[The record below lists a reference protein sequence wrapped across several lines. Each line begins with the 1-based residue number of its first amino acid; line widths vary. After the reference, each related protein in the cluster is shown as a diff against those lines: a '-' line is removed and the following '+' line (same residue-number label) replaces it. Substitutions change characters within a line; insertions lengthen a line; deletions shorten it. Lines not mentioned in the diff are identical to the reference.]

1 MNTKLKKALH
11 IILFTFILIGCITA
25 FPSHAL
31 SEESLASASDWSVG
45 ELSKA
50 DEYNLL
56 TEKVQENFKQN
67 ITREE
72 FSELALKLYENL
84 VGKKIEAINTKPF
97 IDTQNPNVAAAN
109 SLGIVNGVGSGKF
122 APDNTATR
130 QELSAML
137 YRTLK
142 AAKLEYDFSI
152 SNEHIFNDEAQIS
165 PWANEAVKYLYSSG
179 VITGVGNN
187 KFNPVGSATRE
198 EAIILVKRMYEK
210 YVLLAEVVYQPGR
223 PVTQDPSEKGGNN
236 IEVSRGDSFANTVDK
251 LKALIKP
258 EMGKPYQWGAT
269 GPSSY
274 DCSGLV
280 YTLYGKL
287 GIALPRVSASQ
298 STAGVYVPKSELL
311 YGDLVFFAADGKN
324 VNHVGIYVG
333 NGEFV
338 HAPST
343 GNVVKNSS
351 LISGYYQR
359 TYFTARRVI
368 R

>member
-1 MNTKLKKALH
+1 MKANLKKALH
-11 IILFTFILIGCITA
+11 ILLFTFALIGFTTA

-56 TEKVQENFKQN
+56 TEKLQGNFRRN

-84 VGKKIEAINTKPF
+84 VGEKIKSTNSKPF
-97 IDTQNPNVAAAN
+97 LDTQNPDISAAF
-109 SLGIVNGVGSGKF
+109 SLGIVNGVGNGRF

-130 QELSAML
+130 QELSTML
-137 YRTLK
+137 YRTLR
-142 AAKLEYDFSI
+142 AAKSEYDFSI
-152 SNEHIFNDEAQIS
+152 SEEHYFSDEERIS
-165 PWANEAVKYLYSSG
+165 LWAHDAVKYLFASG
-179 VITGVGNN
+179 VITGIGKN
-187 KFNPVGSATRE
+187 KFNPEGSATRE

-210 YVLLAEVVYQPGR
+210 YVLSKEVVYQPGR
-223 PVTQDPSEKGGNN
+223 PVKQDTFGINN
-236 IEVSRGDSFANTVDK
+236 NDIEVSRGNSSAIAEK
-251 LKALIKP
+251 LKALIAP

-269 GPSSY
+269 GPDSY

-280 YTLYGKL
+280 YTIYGKL
-287 GIALPRVSASQ
+287 GITLPRVSASQ
-298 STAGVYVPKSELL
+298 ATAGVYVPKSELL

-333 NGEFV
+333 NSEFV

-343 GNVVKNSS
+343 GDVVKKSSLNSS
-351 LISGYYQR
+351 YYQR